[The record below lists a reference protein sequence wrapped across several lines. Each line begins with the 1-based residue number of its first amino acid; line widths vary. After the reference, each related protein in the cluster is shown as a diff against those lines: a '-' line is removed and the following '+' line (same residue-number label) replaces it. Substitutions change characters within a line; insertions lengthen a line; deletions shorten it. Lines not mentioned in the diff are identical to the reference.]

1 MSESVLEQ
9 SLQFASQET
18 TAVVLGAAVLVAALV
33 VLVGIRRRSPVGS
46 GSGGSSAGE
55 PISDGG
61 TTVVPADPDRSAE
74 SADRDDAETP
84 DTEELDSRLDDLE
97 GDVEAL
103 SSAVKAVHNENEV
116 ISETVQDV
124 EENTGR
130 LLNLYRMATRGV
142 NPFAGG
148 AESGANAE
156 SGEVD
161 WVEEET
167 ETIETDVADPDAGAL
182 FDGSDGDG
190 PAIREEHC
198 VDSVEEVVETES
210 EPADAFQRR
219 AQAEREEG
227 GVEEIATGEEPA
239 TEGTDRVP
247 LEDELE
253 PETVAEWFGGADGP
267 AEAPSESLGTEETIE
282 APAGSSGT
290 AASDGGVLLGDSDD
304 DPLDTV
310 DTGDGPAIREEH
322 CVDSVEEVVETESEP
337 ADAFQRRA
345 QAEREEGG
353 VEEIATGEEPA
364 TEGTDRVPLED
375 ELEPETVA
383 EWFGGADGPAEAPSE
398 SLGTEETIEAP
409 AGSSGTAASDGGVLL
424 GDSDDDPAAGTDAGA
439 LTEGSQEAKAE
450 GTGTT
455 GAASPAM
462 ETESPDAATG
472 TENPDVESGTESSDP
487 QAGTATPD
495 PATEPAP
502 APDIEIPETPEEP
515 DGAAIPGES
524 EQGSAGDESGA
535 PATPGGHATTEG
547 KPYIESLPEGFGA
560 EVITVEWLEYLIDE
574 VGLHE
579 TVRAIHYYETIDWLT
594 EEAAAELDSY
604 LDGFDD
610 GEGGSLSVDHHRR
623 SLDYVEE
630 LTATTPDRETE
641 GSE

>member
-130 LLNLYRMATRGV
+130 LLNLYKMATRGV

-304 DPLDTV
+304 DP
-310 DTGDGPAIREEH
+310 
-322 CVDSVEEVVETESEP
+322 
-337 ADAFQRRA
+337 
-345 QAEREEGG
+345 
-353 VEEIATGEEPA
+353 
-364 TEGTDRVPLED
+364 
-375 ELEPETVA
+375 
-383 EWFGGADGPAEAPSE
+383 
-398 SLGTEETIEAP
+398 
-409 AGSSGTAASDGGVLL
+409 
-424 GDSDDDPAAGTDAGA
+424 AAGTDAGA

-450 GTGTT
+450 GAGTT